1 MGFYKGLAAMNGME
15 RMIDA
20 FVEASGQAVT
30 IEDGDYLLGGLLYCH
45 KCNTPKQTRVTVFGK
60 ERTPYCLCKCATE
73 KRDAEEAERKRIE
86 LNRQIKQ
93 LRKMGFPDAE
103 MERWTFERD
112 DQSNAKIS
120 LIAHR
125 YVDNFEQMREKGKGL
140 LFYGTVGTG
149 KTFIS
154 CCIANAL
161 IDKGLP
167 CLVTNFARLTNTI
180 AGMYDGKQAYIDG
193 LNKFELLVIDDL
205 ASERDT
211 EYMGEI
217 VQNIID
223 ARYRAG
229 LPLIITTNLTN
240 EELKHPA
247 EMRKQR
253 IYSRLFEMCIPIEV
267 KGKDRRK
274 EKLINDY
281 KELEDLLGL

>member
-1 MGFYKGLAAMNGME
+1 MNNGFEQAIDNLVAASRNAIKANE
-15 RMIDA
+15 
-20 FVEASGQAVT
+20 
-30 IEDGDYLLGGLLYCH
+30 GDYIVDGLLYCC
-45 KCNTPKQTRVTVFGK
+45 KCNTPKQVRVNVLGK
-60 ERTPYCLCKCATE
+60 EKTPYCLCKCETE
-73 KRDAEEAERKRIE
+73 KRDAEEAERKHRAFLE
-86 LNRQIKQ
+86 KVNRM
-93 LRKMGFPDAE
+93 RKIGFPDAE
-103 MERWTFERD
+103 MERWNFSKD
-112 DQSNAKIS
+112 DQSNEKIS

-125 YVDNFEQMREKGKGL
+125 YVDNFNQMLKKGKGL

-161 IDKGLP
+161 IDKGYP

-180 AGMYDGKQAYIDG
+180 SGMYDGKQEYIDG
-193 LNKFELLVIDDL
+193 LNKFALLVIDDL

-211 EYMGEI
+211 EYMNEI
-217 VQNIID
+217 VTNIID

-253 IYSRLFEMCIPIEV
+253 IYSRLFEMCIPVEV
-267 KGKDRRK
+267 AGGDRRK
-274 EKLINDY
+274 AKLIKDY
-281 KELEDLLGL
+281 KEMEDILGLC

>member
-1 MGFYKGLAAMNGME
+1 MDNGFSQAIDNLVAATGNAIRAE
-15 RMIDA
+15 
-20 FVEASGQAVT
+20 E
-30 IEDGDYLLGGLLYCH
+30 GDYLVDGLLYCH
-45 KCNTPKQTRVTVFGK
+45 KCNTPKQIRITVLGK
-60 ERTPYCLCKCATE
+60 ERTPYCLCKCETE
-73 KRDAEEAERKRIE
+73 KRDAEEAERKHKAFLEKVKRM
-86 LNRQIKQ
+86 
-93 LRKMGFPDAE
+93 RKMGFPDAE
-103 MERWTFERD
+103 MERWSFATD
-112 DQSNAKIS
+112 DQSNEKIS

-125 YVDNFEQMREKGKGL
+125 YVENFNQMLDKGKGL

-161 IDKGLP
+161 IDRGYP
-167 CLVTNFARLTNTI
+167 CMVTNFARLTNTI
-180 AGMYDGKQAYIDG
+180 SGMYDGKQEYIDG
-193 LNKFELLVIDDL
+193 LNKFALLVIDDL

-267 KGKDRRK
+267 AGGDRRK
-274 EKLINDY
+274 AKLIKDY
-281 KELEDLLGL
+281 KEMEDILGL

>member
-1 MGFYKGLAAMNGME
+1 MDNGFSQAIDNLVAATGNAIRAE
-15 RMIDA
+15 
-20 FVEASGQAVT
+20 E
-30 IEDGDYLLGGLLYCH
+30 GDYLVDGLLYCH
-45 KCNTPKQTRVTVFGK
+45 KCNTPKQIRITVLGK
-60 ERTPYCLCKCATE
+60 ERTPFCLCKCETE
-73 KRDAEEAERKRIE
+73 KRDAEEAERKHKAFLEKVKRM
-86 LNRQIKQ
+86 
-93 LRKMGFPDAE
+93 RKMGFPDAE
-103 MERWTFERD
+103 MERWSFATD
-112 DQSNAKIS
+112 DQSNEKIS

-125 YVDNFEQMREKGKGL
+125 YVENFNQMLDKGKGL

-161 IDKGLP
+161 IDRGYP
-167 CLVTNFARLTNTI
+167 CMVTNFARLTNTI
-180 AGMYDGKQAYIDG
+180 SGMYDGKQEYIDG
-193 LNKFELLVIDDL
+193 LNKFALLVIDDL

-247 EMRKQR
+247 EIRKQR

-267 KGKDRRK
+267 AGGDRRK
-274 EKLINDY
+274 AKLIKDY
-281 KELEDLLGL
+281 KEMEDILGL